1 MMLTLLA
8 IAFVFILCGRAAG
21 LTVPFGF
28 IAVFLVVVGVTFQRL
43 RTVVEDGV
51 LSWSMSFGW
60 PRNAIAIADV
70 ASVEIVPITIGT
82 GIGIHLTQRGW
93 TWNVALGNGVYV
105 RRRDGSGVVIGT
117 DDPNGLTA
125 AIESARAAA

>member
-8 IAFVFILCGRAAG
+8 MAFVFIVWGRAAG
-21 LTVPFGF
+21 LSGPFGLV
-28 IAVFLVVVGVTFQRL
+28 AVLLVVVGVMFQRL

-51 LSWSMSFGW
+51 LSWSMSLGW
-60 PRNAIAIADV
+60 PRNAMAIADV
-70 ASVEIVPITIGT
+70 ASVEIVAITIGT
-82 GIGIHLTQRGW
+82 GIGIRLTQRGW
-93 TWNVALGNGVYV
+93 AWNVALGQGVYV

-117 DDPNGLTA
+117 DDANGLTA